1 MIIINE
7 ENDHK
12 YNFYDRIV
20 KTQNNL
26 FLCNKEIKKV
36 NESDNNIVHYNLDK
50 KIIKNKIKKINV
62 IITKINHN
70 INKFNDIKYYKDYF
84 KEKQQIKIIFN
95 KRYKKIENIT
105 KKILYGG
112 KQNKLLNKANER
124 RIKHNK
130 SII

>member
-12 YNFYDRIV
+12 YNFHNRIV
-20 KTQNNL
+20 NTQNNL
-26 FLCNKEIKKV
+26 FLCSKEVKKL
-36 NESDNNIVHYNLDK
+36 NESNNNIIHYNLDK

-62 IITKINHN
+62 IITKINNN
-70 INKFNDIKYYKDYF
+70 INKFNNIKYYKDYF

-95 KRYKKIENIT
+95 KRYKQINNIT

-112 KQNKLLNKANER
+112 NQNKLLNKANER
-124 RIKHNK
+124 RIKYSK

>member
-62 IITKINHN
+62 IITKINNN

-95 KRYKKIENIT
+95 KRYKQINNIT

-112 KQNKLLNKANER
+112 NQNKLLNKANDR
-124 RIKHNK
+124 RIKYNK

>member
-124 RIKHNK
+124 RIKKNK
-130 SII
+130 E

>member
-124 RIKHNK
+124 RIKNNK